1 MKELV
6 VSVLICVLAA
16 LSSVPKERQ
25 RELLPN
31 AGHGRNAGAGTLD
44 SLRIPT
50 TWPWAKRIAESFV
63 LRHPGSVTYDS
74 GSPNRRWNYEQGLM
88 LEALHQMWLLTN
100 DKRYFDFIKGN
111 IDQYVEGSGTIR
123 TYEYEDFNLDN
134 IAVGRALLTLYEV
147 TGVKKYKYAA
157 DTLRLQLKK
166 QPRTHEGGFWH
177 KQIYPYQ
184 VWLDGLFMA
193 EPFYAWY
200 AVMFKEPE
208 DFDDIANQFVFIYG
222 HTRDPKTGL
231 LYHAWDE
238 SKQQRWA
245 NPETGCSPNF
255 WGRAMGWYGMALVD
269 VLDFLPANHPRRQ
282 ELVSILRTLSAA
294 LLKFQDK
301 KTRLWYQVVD
311 QGSREGNYLEASASS
326 MFAYVFAKGANKGY
340 VGRKYFEAAR
350 ATFRGIAK
358 TLVTVD
364 ANGFVDLHHT
374 CQGAG
379 LGGRPYRDGSYD
391 YYVSEP
397 QRTNDMKG
405 YGPFLLA
412 AIELQKGDQRT
423 KSINA
428 N

>member
-1 MKELV
+1 MKEV
-6 VSVLICVLAA
+6 VVGVLISVLLVLP
-16 LSSVPKERQ
+16 SVSKEGQ
-25 RELLPN
+25 RGLPPN
-31 AGHGRNAGAGTLD
+31 GGHGRHGGAQTID

-50 TWPWAKRIAESFV
+50 TWTWAKRIAESFV
-63 LRHPGSVTYDS
+63 VRHPGSVTYDS

-100 DKRYFDFIKGN
+100 DRRYFDFIKGN
-111 IDQYVEGSGTIR
+111 IDHYVEDSGSIK
-123 TYEYEDFNLDN
+123 TYNYEDFNLDN
-134 IAVGRALLTLYEV
+134 VAVGRALLTLYEA

-157 DTLRLQLKK
+157 DTLRLQLKN

-184 VWLDGLFMA
+184 MWLDGLFMT

-200 AVMFKEPE
+200 AVMFKEPA
-208 DFDDIANQFVFIYG
+208 DFDDIVNQFVFIYD

-231 LYHAWDE
+231 LYHGWDE

-245 NPETGCSPNF
+245 NRQTGCSPNF
-255 WGRAMGWYGMALVD
+255 WGRAMGWYAMALVD
-269 VLDFLPANHPRRQ
+269 VLDFLPENHPRRH
-282 ELVSILRTLSAA
+282 ELVSILRSLSAA

-301 KTRLWYQVVD
+301 KTHLWYQVLD
-311 QGSREGNYLEASASS
+311 QGGREGNYLEASASC
-326 MFAYVFAKGANKGY
+326 MLAYVSAKGANKGY
-340 VGRKYFEAAR
+340 LGRKYFQIAKE
-350 ATFRGIAK
+350 TFRGIVQN
-358 TLVTVD
+358 LVTVD

-379 LGGRPYRDGSYD
+379 LGGQPYRDGSYE

-405 YGPFLLA
+405 YGSFLLA
-412 AIELQKGDQRT
+412 AIELQKGVRRT
-423 KSINA
+423 KRING